1 MMSKP
6 NLDNVPLQELV
17 ANNVEG
23 IDVNYIKNFSN
34 NAYENNYLNCREK
47 DASQHS
53 QVVKFRGTLYLEMH
67 EAHAELAILWED
79 V

>member
-23 IDVNYIKNFSN
+23 ID
-34 NAYENNYLNCREK
+34 
-47 DASQHS
+47 
-53 QVVKFRGTLYLEMH
+53 VVKFRGTLYLEMH